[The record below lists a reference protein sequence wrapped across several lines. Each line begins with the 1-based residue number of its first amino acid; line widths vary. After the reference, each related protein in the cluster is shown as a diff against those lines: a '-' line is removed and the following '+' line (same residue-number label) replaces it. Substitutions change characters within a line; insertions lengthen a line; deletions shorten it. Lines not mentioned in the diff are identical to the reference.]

1 MVRQAWAFFGLRVP
15 LSISLVFVLSQSAS
29 AQDDFRLWLSPRP
42 NEFSVKASATTTLY
56 SDEDV
61 ADQDADFEAARHDLN
76 LRVKLGPAA
85 ESEWLLSLDAESW
98 ALDTPARFDE
108 SGLGLPQELH
118 QVAAGVTYRR
128 LLENDWLIGQNLQL
142 GSASDKLF
150 DSAEEIYLRGTTFLK
165 LPSGRYN
172 AWLMFLNFDTHREFP
187 VLPGLAY
194 QAVLAENLF
203 AVVGVP
209 VLTVEWQPVKTTH
222 LGLSYFPIKHL
233 NARLTHRFG
242 EPWTATASF
251 QWDSSLFSR
260 AGRDDKDDR
269 IEFEEKR
276 VKLELAYAFTEQL
289 SLAAHGGYAFGRRLG
304 EGDDYDERSENDMDI
319 ENAWFG
325 GAELR
330 WRL

>member
-1 MVRQAWAFFGLRVP
+1 MVRQAWAFLAPRVL
-15 LSISLVFVLSQSAS
+15 LSTGFVFVACWSAS
-29 AQDDFRLWLSPRP
+29 AQDDFRLWISPRP
-42 NEFSVKASATTTLY
+42 NEFSVKASAATTLY
-56 SDEDV
+56 SKEDI

-76 LRVKLGPAA
+76 LRFRLEPAA

-98 ALDTPARFDE
+98 SLDSPARFDE
-108 SGLGLPQELH
+108 SGLRLPQELH

-128 LLENDWLIGQNLQL
+128 LLENDWLLGQNLQL
-142 GSASDKLF
+142 GSASDKPF
-150 DSAEEIYLRGTTFLK
+150 DSAEEIFIRGTTFLK

-172 AWLMFLNFDTHREFP
+172 AWLMFLNFDTQREFP

-209 VLTVEWQPVKTTH
+209 VLAVEWQPVKTTYF
-222 LGLSYFPIKHL
+222 GLSYFPVKQL

-251 QWDSSLFSR
+251 HWDSSLFSR

-276 VKLELAYAFTEQL
+276 VQLELAYSFTEQL

-304 EGDDYDERSENDMDI
+304 EGDDYNERSENDIDI
-319 ENAWFG
+319 GDAWFG

>member
-1 MVRQAWAFFGLRVP
+1 MNRQAWAPLARCVI
-15 LSISLVFVLSQSAS
+15 LSIGFVCILSGFTS

-42 NEFSVKASATTTLY
+42 NEFSVKASAATTLY

-85 ESEWLLSLDAESW
+85 ESEWLLSLDTESW

-108 SGLGLPQELH
+108 SGLRLPQELH

-128 LLENDWLIGQNLQL
+128 LLENNWLVGQNLQF
-142 GSASDKLF
+142 GSASDKPF
-150 DSAEEIYLRGTTFLK
+150 DSAEEMFIRGTTFLK

-194 QAVLAENLF
+194 QVVLAENLF

-222 LGLSYFPIKHL
+222 FGLSYFPVKQF

-242 EPWTATASF
+242 EPWTAAASF

-260 AGRDDKDDR
+260 AGRDDRDDR
-269 IEFEEKR
+269 IELEEKR

-304 EGDDYDERSENDMDI
+304 EGDDYDERSENDIDI
-319 ENAWFG
+319 EDAWFG